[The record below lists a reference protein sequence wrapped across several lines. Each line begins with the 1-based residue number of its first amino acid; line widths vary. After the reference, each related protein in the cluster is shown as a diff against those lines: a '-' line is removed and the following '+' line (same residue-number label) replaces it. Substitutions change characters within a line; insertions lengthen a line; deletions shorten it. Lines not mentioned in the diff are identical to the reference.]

1 MREYEL
7 VIITQADLEEAAY
20 NDALNKINGWIT
32 ESGGEV
38 AKTEM
43 WGKRRL
49 AYLIRKQS
57 EGVYALLHVKMP
69 ASFGAQLERNLRFLE
84 PVMRYLLVAKD

>member
-7 VIITQADLEEAAY
+7 VIITQADLEETAY
-20 NDALNKINGWIT
+20 NDVLNKVNGWIT

-38 AKTEM
+38 AKTEL

-69 ASFGAQLERNLRFLE
+69 ANFGAQLERNLRFLE
-84 PVMRYLLVAKD
+84 PIMRFLLVAKD